1 MILFTFVFI
10 VRLHVSYSY
19 IRSLCLRRESF
30 YEKKSWQRNK
40 FSIGL
45 FTMHVYGLIFRL
57 LFTIVEVIYPYN
69 WCLKKDFLEF
79 VICWCGKLQS
89 LHHCNNSI
97 IDDHFLC
104 PYSEW
109 AYHFLLDAKRS
120 FWFFVLISYFV
131 AKQNIWMK
139 IYWFYN
145 MQQFNVY

>member
-79 VICWCGKLQS
+79 VICWSGKQYMLAPISTSLQQQ
-89 LHHCNNSI
+89 HHWW
-97 IDDHFLC
+97 
-104 PYSEW
+104 P
-109 AYHFLLDAKRS
+109 
-120 FWFFVLISYFV
+120 FFVPLLGMGVPFFTWRKNIFLIFCV
-131 AKQNIWMK
+131 IL
-139 IYWFYN
+139 I
-145 MQQFNVY
+145 